1 MARIAHREASREKL
15 GSPVFATGEAACANA
30 RGGCVCAQTNG
41 RSFAHAWILAAVAF
55 ILGVF
60 VFASLA
66 LPQQALAA
74 DEPQTDIT
82 LAQGVESANAPFSVS
97 GMLPGDAETQGV
109 EVDVSH
115 KASVDVQFEVERV
128 ENRAGD
134 AARLSDV
141 LHLRVVDRV
150 TGAIVLEGSASEL
163 VGKPV
168 SVPVEG
174 QGVSR
179 LSWTVEASL
188 PTQIGNEYQDTS
200 CVVDLHWFV
209 GEDEAGNLSPLAPT
223 GDTTIWLTLLVVVA
237 LIAVLAAVAYAQS
250 RRKLAEA
257 SHGAHVAS
265 SAGGFGG
272 EAPDGRQPL
281 DSQTKKRIA
290 VSAFAALALVLAAA
304 GVAIAMFW
312 AHERL
317 PENRFATG
325 TVSIALEGSFDEAN
339 IEPGHTVIENFA
351 VTNKGGADA
360 YWRMS
365 FENLQGPLA
374 DALDVTVIDDAG
386 VQVYH
391 GSAVDLDAGMA
402 YAQGSRSLA
411 PGQTATFTVQVHMSE
426 SAGNGYQGADVTFD
440 VKVDA
445 VQAKNN
451 AGGEF

>member
-1 MARIAHREASREKL
+1 M
-15 GSPVFATGEAACANA
+15 
-30 RGGCVCAQTNG
+30 
-41 RSFAHAWILAAVAF
+41 
-55 ILGVF
+55 
-60 VFASLA
+60 
-66 LPQQALAA
+66 
-74 DEPQTDIT
+74 
-82 LAQGVESANAPFSVS
+82 
-97 GMLPGDAETQGV
+97 
-109 EVDVSH
+109 
-115 KASVDVQFEVERV
+115 
-128 ENRAGD
+128 
-134 AARLSDV
+134 
-141 LHLRVVDRV
+141 
-150 TGAIVLEGSASEL
+150 
-163 VGKPV
+163 
-168 SVPVEG
+168 
-174 QGVSR
+174 
-179 LSWTVEASL
+179 EASL

-257 SHGAHVAS
+257 SHGAHVAF

-272 EAPDGRQPL
+272 EASDGRQPL

-290 VSAFAALALVLAAA
+290 VSALAALALVLAAA

-317 PENRFATG
+317 PENRFVTG

-339 IEPGHTVIENFA
+339 IEPGHTVIEDFT
-351 VTNKGGADA
+351 VTNKGGSDA

-386 VQVYH
+386 VQVYR

-411 PGQTATFTVQVHMSE
+411 PGSRRRSRFRFT
-426 SAGNGYQGADVTFD
+426 
-440 VKVDA
+440 
-445 VQAKNN
+445 
-451 AGGEF
+451 

>member
-1 MARIAHREASREKL
+1 MVDASGGRCAYRRIGGGRLRPVEK
-15 GSPVFATGEAACANA
+15 EA
-30 RGGCVCAQTNG
+30 RGGFPWCAC
-41 RSFAHAWILAAVAF
+41 
-55 ILGVF
+55 
-60 VFASLA
+60 
-66 LPQQALAA
+66 
-74 DEPQTDIT
+74 
-82 LAQGVESANAPFSVS
+82 
-97 GMLPGDAETQGV
+97 
-109 EVDVSH
+109 
-115 KASVDVQFEVERV
+115 
-128 ENRAGD
+128 
-134 AARLSDV
+134 RLF
-141 LHLRVVDRV
+141 
-150 TGAIVLEGSASEL
+150 G
-163 VGKPV
+163 
-168 SVPVEG
+168 
-174 QGVSR
+174 
-179 LSWTVEASL
+179 
-188 PTQIGNEYQDTS
+188 
-200 CVVDLHWFV
+200 
-209 GEDEAGNLSPLAPT
+209 
-223 GDTTIWLTLLVVVA
+223 
-237 LIAVLAAVAYAQS
+237 
-250 RRKLAEA
+250 
-257 SHGAHVAS
+257 
-265 SAGGFGG
+265 GGFGG
-272 EAPDGRQPL
+272 EASDGRQPL

-325 TVSIALEGSFDEAN
+325 TVSIALEGSFGEAN
-339 IEPGHTVIENFA
+339 IELGHTVIENFA

-411 PGQTATFTVQVHMSE
+411 PGQTATFTVRVHMSE

-445 VQAKNN
+445 VQSKNN